1 MNRLAHGRVS
11 AFLLATALTCTGGL
25 FAAPQANAAVG
36 EIKGYLACPA
46 GKYIGVT
53 GWVNGQQTVTFYLGT
68 KEVGRQNTKGV
79 FTFETRTAQANWRV
93 KGADLVSASDYYY
106 KPSSG
111 PASADI

>member
-1 MNRLAHGRVS
+1 MTI
-11 AFLLATALTCTGGL
+11 LLELR
-25 FAAPQANAAVG
+25 ANNPAVDHQ
-36 EIKGYLACPA
+36 A

-93 KGADLVSASDYYY
+93 KGADLVSASDYCY
-106 KPSSG
+106 KPRSG